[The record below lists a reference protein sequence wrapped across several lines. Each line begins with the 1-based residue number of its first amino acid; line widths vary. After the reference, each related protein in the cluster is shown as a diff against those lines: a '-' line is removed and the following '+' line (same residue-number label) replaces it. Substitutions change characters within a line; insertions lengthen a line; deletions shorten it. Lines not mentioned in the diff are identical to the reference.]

1 MCEPMM
7 SLSLTKNYK
16 LSTCV
21 YLHLEKQKLQKK
33 KKETKILSQY
43 LKFLINER
51 PITIYY
57 YVAYGKK
64 YFKCLKPEF

>member
-33 KKETKILSQY
+33 KKRNKNPVTVLKIPDQ
-43 LKFLINER
+43 
-51 PITIYY
+51 
-57 YVAYGKK
+57 
-64 YFKCLKPEF
+64 